1 MNNRYYMLIGAV
13 AVLAVLGF
21 ILISRN
27 SSNPT
32 PAPTPESS
40 QMMKSTESSSG
51 AMMNDSSSGAMMTK
65 GQTVTLVERNS
76 SGESGTAKLEEV
88 NGKVVVTLTVTGE
101 AANVVQPDHIHVG
114 SCPDVG
120 AVKYPLTNVVNGSS
134 VTTLDVSMATL
145 LSQLPLG
152 INVHK
157 SVAEGKI
164 YVACGDIKVQ

>member
-1 MNNRYYMLIGAV
+1 MLIGAV
-13 AVLAVLGF
+13 VVLAVLGF
-21 ILISRN
+21 VLISRN
-27 SSNPT
+27 SSNQT
-32 PAPTPESS
+32 PSPTPEST

-51 AMMNDSSSGAMMTK
+51 AMMNESSSGAMMTK
-65 GQTVTLVERNS
+65 GQTVTLIERNS

-88 NGKVVVTLTVTGE
+88 NGKVVVTLAITGE
-101 AANVVQPDHIHVG
+101 GTGVVQPAHIHVG
-114 SCPDVG
+114 TCPDVG

-157 SVAEGKI
+157 SAAEVKI
-164 YVACGDIKVQ
+164 YVACGDIKNQ